1 MPRVIRQDAE
11 AVGSDSFL
19 DVVTNIVGIL
29 IILVMVVGIR
39 VKNTPKTE
47 AVVDHEAAKTRIAQ
61 LQGEADALENDVLK
75 LEDQVRAVALST
87 QARFQERG
95 TLAYLASAG
104 QTELDRAK
112 QTLDAEARAAFEAR
126 RAVAAAESE
135 VQKLQAAKS
144 QASLPK
150 KKKPIQIKSYP
161 TPLSHTVLG
170 TEVHFQLRHGRLA
183 WAPLEELA
191 EHCLND
197 IKGRL
202 GQLQTDGAIS
212 GTSSSMAGF
221 RATYECQVL
230 DLMTGPAEVFAI
242 ELMPISETI
251 GESVDEALR
260 DSSDFR
266 QRLAQFGGRRT
277 TVTLWTYGDS
287 FADYARVKDALYHL
301 GYSVAARPLA
311 EGTNIAASNYGTRS
325 AAQ

>member
-47 AVVDHEAAKTRIAQ
+47 AVVDHEAVKTRVAQ
-61 LQGEADALENDVLK
+61 LQGEAEALEGDVLK
-75 LEDQVRAVALST
+75 LENQIRAVAFST

-126 RAVAAAESE
+126 RAVAAAEGE

-170 TEVHFQLRHGRLA
+170 SEIYFQLRHGRLA
-183 WAPLEELA
+183 WVPLDELA
-191 EHCLND
+191 EHCKNDLNS
-197 IKGRL
+197 R
-202 GQLQTDGAIS
+202 QLQVRTDGATS
-212 GTSSSMAGF
+212 GTVSAMAGF
-221 RATYECQVL
+221 RASYEYELLQTLNGHVEL
-230 DLMTGPAEVFAI
+230 FTM

-251 GESVDEALR
+251 GEPVDESLR
-260 DSSDFR
+260 NPSEFR
-266 QRLAQFGGRRT
+266 QKLAQLAPRGT

-287 FADYARVKDALYHL
+287 FSDYSRVKEMLYNL
-301 GYSVAARPLA
+301 GYSVAARPLPDDV
-311 EGTNIAASNYGTRS
+311 NIVASNHGTRS